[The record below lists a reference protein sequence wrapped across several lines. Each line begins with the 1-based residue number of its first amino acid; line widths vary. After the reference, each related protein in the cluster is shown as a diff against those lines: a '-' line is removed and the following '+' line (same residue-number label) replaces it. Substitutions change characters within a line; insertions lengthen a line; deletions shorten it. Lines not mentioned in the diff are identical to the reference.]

1 MQMLRLNSHTTHPR
15 TETNGLE
22 QVNPVVYYNWQPENF
37 LKVTQHI
44 EDNFYERRSCWQTG
58 KAQKE
63 KQVAQQMGEII
74 PRDPSILEQSLRDF
88 SKSIFIRLF
97 QL

>member
-1 MQMLRLNSHTTHPR
+1 MKDEAAGKQ
-15 TETNGLE
+15 
-22 QVNPVVYYNWQPENF
+22 
-37 LKVTQHI
+37 
-44 EDNFYERRSCWQTG
+44 G

-63 KQVAQQMGEII
+63 KQAAQQMGEII